1 MFDKDHVRIGAC
13 PNAWSNDD
21 FPWLGGNITYQQCLD
36 EIALAG
42 YEGTE
47 MGSKYPSDTA
57 ALADALALRGLRMSG
72 AWFCTQ
78 FAVEGGEQRTLDDFE
93 RAIPS
98 YATLGIEDVY
108 LAEMGFSSHR
118 QAIPLLANRPTFD
131 QHQWQQVASGLESLG
146 RMAAGHGMRIA
157 YHHHVGTAVQT
168 QDEVERLMES
178 TDPEL
183 VWLLLDTGHIAIG
196 GGDALA
202 LAEKFADRI
211 CHVHLKNVRA
221 SALERAT
228 ANNLSFQDA
237 IKAGIFTVPGDRE
250 GMLDFEPLL
259 DVLADRN
266 FRGWLVVEAEQDPAI
281 ADPLEYFRMARSYL
295 FQTTGL

>member
-21 FPWLGGNITYQQCLD
+21 FPLLGGNIPYQQCLD

-57 ALADALALRGLRMSG
+57 VLSDALAVRGLRMSG
-72 AWFCTQ
+72 AWFGTQ
-78 FAVEGGEQRTLDDFE
+78 FAIEGGEQQTLDKFE
-93 RAIPS
+93 GAIPF
-98 YATLGIEDVY
+98 YTTLGIEDVY
-108 LAEMGFSSHR
+108 VAEMGYSSHG
-118 QAIPLLANRPTFD
+118 QAIPLLVNKPTFD
-131 QHQWQQVASGLESLG
+131 QHQWQRVASGLERLG
-146 RMAAGHGMRIA
+146 RVAAGHGLRIV

-168 QDEVERLMES
+168 QDEVERLMDA
-178 TDPEL
+178 TDPRL

-196 GGDALA
+196 GGNALA

-221 SALERAT
+221 SALERAK
-228 ANNLSFQDA
+228 ADNLSFQDA
-237 IKAGIFTVPGDRE
+237 IQAGIFTVPGDRE
-250 GMLDFEPLL
+250 GMIDFAPILDT
-259 DVLADRN
+259 LAARN
-266 FRGWLVVEAEQDPAI
+266 FRGWLVVEAEQDPAV
-281 ADPLEYFRMARSYL
+281 AEPLEYFTLARNYL
-295 FQTTGL
+295 LQTTGL